1 MAIFE
6 HFIECTFEKES
17 DMHRITSDTLLQ
29 RHDRGAN
36 HATHN
41 DCAGWS

>member
-17 DMHRITSDTLLQ
+17 DMHRITSDTLPTPCWWLPFFLSS
-29 RHDRGAN
+29 RV
-36 HATHN
+36 
-41 DCAGWS
+41 